1 MSGFTFERRELK
13 YRITDAQRAALE
25 AAFGTRMVPDEHGE
39 STICNIYYDTP
50 DYRLIRAS
58 LEKPAYK
65 EKLRLRS
72 YGVAEPGGEVFLEL
86 KKKYKGIVYKRRI
99 TLPEDAAG
107 EFIAGRAP
115 LGEHG
120 QIGREIE
127 YFTSIYAPLRP
138 AVHLSYERSAWFS
151 REDRDLRITFD
162 RNIRFRREDVS
173 LTLPAAG
180 RRILPEGESLM
191 EIKATASLPP
201 RLPPGSFSCFSPR
214 RSRWDLSLRLSTHAA
229 ATAQR
234 ALPSRSHCCR
244 ASCAL

>member
-1 MSGFTFERRELK
+1 MNGYTFERRELK

-25 AAFGTRMVPDEHGE
+25 AAFGARMVPDEHGE
-39 STICNIYYDTP
+39 STICNIYYDTA
-50 DYRLIRAS
+50 DHRLIRAS

-72 YGVAEPGGEVFLEL
+72 YGVTEPGGEVFLEL

-107 EFIAGRAP
+107 DFIAGRAP

-127 YFTSIYAPLRP
+127 YFTAFYAPLLP

-162 RNIRFRREDVS
+162 KNIRFRQEDVS
-173 LTLPAAG
+173 LTLPARG

-191 EIKATASLPP
+191 EIKA
-201 RLPPGSFSCFSPR
+201 
-214 RSRWDLSLRLSTHAA
+214 AA
-229 ATAQR
+229 ALPLWLVSELDTLGIYQSTFSKYGEAYKAILAGAQKTFGGKTA
-234 ALPSRSHCCR
+234 
-244 ASCAL
+244 

>member
-1 MSGFTFERRELK
+1 MNGYTFERRELK
-13 YRITDAQRAALE
+13 YRITDVQRAALE
-25 AAFGTRMVPDEHGE
+25 AAFGARMVPDEHGE
-39 STICNIYYDTP
+39 STICNIYYDTA
-50 DYRLIRAS
+50 DHRLIRAS

-72 YGVAEPGGEVFLEL
+72 YGVTEPGGEVFLEL

-127 YFTSIYAPLRP
+127 YFTAFYAPLLP

-151 REDRDLRITFD
+151 REDHDLRITFD
-162 RNIRFRREDVS
+162 KSIRFRQEDVS
-173 LTLPAAG
+173 LTLPAGG

-191 EIKATASLPP
+191 EIKA
-201 RLPPGSFSCFSPR
+201 
-214 RSRWDLSLRLSTHAA
+214 AA
-229 ATAQR
+229 ALPLWLVSELDTLGIYQSTFSKYGEAYTAILAGAQKTFGGKT
-234 ALPSRSHCCR
+234 A
-244 ASCAL
+244 

>member
-1 MSGFTFERRELK
+1 MNGYTFERRELK

-25 AAFGTRMVPDEHGE
+25 AAFDARMVPDEHGE
-39 STICNIYYDTP
+39 STICNIYYDTA

-72 YGVAEPGGEVFLEL
+72 YGVTEPGGEVFLEL

-127 YFTSIYAPLRP
+127 YFTAFYTPLLP

-162 RNIRFRREDVS
+162 KNIRFRQEDVS
-173 LTLPAAG
+173 LTLPAGG

-191 EIKATASLPP
+191 EIKA
-201 RLPPGSFSCFSPR
+201 
-214 RSRWDLSLRLSTHAA
+214 AA
-229 ATAQR
+229 ALPLWLVSELDTLGIYQSTFSKYGEAYKAILAGAQKTFGGKTA
-234 ALPSRSHCCR
+234 
-244 ASCAL
+244 

>member
-1 MSGFTFERRELK
+1 MNGYTFERRELK

-25 AAFGTRMVPDEHGE
+25 AAFGARMVPDEHGE
-39 STICNIYYDTP
+39 STICNIYYDTA

-72 YGVAEPGGEVFLEL
+72 YGVTEPGGEVFLEL

-127 YFTSIYAPLRP
+127 YFTAFYAPLLP

-162 RNIRFRREDVS
+162 KNIRFRQEDVS
-173 LTLPAAG
+173 LTLPAGG

-191 EIKATASLPP
+191 EIKA
-201 RLPPGSFSCFSPR
+201 
-214 RSRWDLSLRLSTHAA
+214 AA
-229 ATAQR
+229 AIPLWLVSELDTLGIYQSTFSKYGEAYKAILAGAQKTFGGKTA
-234 ALPSRSHCCR
+234 
-244 ASCAL
+244 

>member
-1 MSGFTFERRELK
+1 MNGYTFERRELK
-13 YRITDAQRAALE
+13 YRITDARRAALE
-25 AAFGTRMVPDEHGE
+25 AAFGARMVPDEHGE
-39 STICNIYYDTP
+39 STICNIYYDTA

-72 YGVAEPGGEVFLEL
+72 YGVTEPGGEVFLEL

-127 YFTSIYAPLRP
+127 YFTAFYAPLLP

-162 RNIRFRREDVS
+162 KNIRFRQEDVS
-173 LTLPAAG
+173 LTLPAGG
-180 RRILPEGESLM
+180 RRILSEGESLM
-191 EIKATASLPP
+191 EIKA
-201 RLPPGSFSCFSPR
+201 
-214 RSRWDLSLRLSTHAA
+214 AA
-229 ATAQR
+229 ALPLWLVSELDALGIYQNTFSKYGEAYKVILAGAQKTFGGKTA
-234 ALPSRSHCCR
+234 
-244 ASCAL
+244 

>member
-1 MSGFTFERRELK
+1 MNGYTFERRELK

-25 AAFGTRMVPDEHGE
+25 AAFDARMVPDEYGE
-39 STICNIYYDTP
+39 STICNIYYDTA
-50 DYRLIRAS
+50 DYRLIRAP

-72 YGVAEPGGEVFLEL
+72 YGVTGPGGEVFLEL

-127 YFTSIYAPLRP
+127 YFTAFYAPLLP

-162 RNIRFRREDVS
+162 KNIRFRQEDVS
-173 LTLPAAG
+173 LTLPAGG
-180 RRILPEGESLM
+180 RCFLPEGESLM
-191 EIKATASLPP
+191 EIKA
-201 RLPPGSFSCFSPR
+201 
-214 RSRWDLSLRLSTHAA
+214 AA
-229 ATAQR
+229 ALPLWLVSELDTLGIYQSTFSKYGEAYKAILARAQKTFGGKTA
-234 ALPSRSHCCR
+234 
-244 ASCAL
+244 

>member
-1 MSGFTFERRELK
+1 MNGYTFERRELK

-25 AAFGTRMVPDEHGE
+25 AAFGARMIPDEHGE
-39 STICNIYYDTP
+39 STICNIYYDTA

-72 YGVAEPGGEVFLEL
+72 YGVTEPGGEVFLEL

-107 EFIAGRAP
+107 EFIAGCAP
-115 LGEHG
+115 LGGEHG

-127 YFTSIYAPLRP
+127 YFTRFYAPLRP

-162 RNIRFRREDVS
+162 KNIRFRQEDVS
-173 LTLPAAG
+173 LTLPAGG
-180 RRILPEGESLM
+180 RRILSEGESLM
-191 EIKATASLPP
+191 EIKA
-201 RLPPGSFSCFSPR
+201 
-214 RSRWDLSLRLSTHAA
+214 AA
-229 ATAQR
+229 ALPLWLVSELDTLGIYQSTFSKYGEAYKAILAGAQKTFGGKTA
-234 ALPSRSHCCR
+234 
-244 ASCAL
+244 

>member
-1 MSGFTFERRELK
+1 MNGYTFERRELK

-25 AAFGTRMVPDEHGE
+25 AAFGARMVPDEHGE
-39 STICNIYYDTP
+39 STICNIYYDTA

-72 YGVAEPGGEVFLEL
+72 YGVTEPCGEVFLEL

-127 YFTSIYAPLRP
+127 YFTAFYAPLLP

-162 RNIRFRREDVS
+162 KNIRFRQEDVS
-173 LTLPAAG
+173 LTLPAGG

-191 EIKATASLPP
+191 EIKA
-201 RLPPGSFSCFSPR
+201 
-214 RSRWDLSLRLSTHAA
+214 AA
-229 ATAQR
+229 ALPLWLVSELDTLGIYQSTFSKYGEAYKAILAGAQKTFGGKTA
-234 ALPSRSHCCR
+234 
-244 ASCAL
+244 

>member
-1 MSGFTFERRELK
+1 MNGYTFERRELK

-25 AAFGTRMVPDEHGE
+25 AAFGARMVPDEHGE
-39 STICNIYYDTP
+39 STICNIYYDTA

-65 EKLRLRS
+65 GLRS
-72 YGVAEPGGEVFLEL
+72 YGVTEPGGEVFLEL

-127 YFTSIYAPLRP
+127 YFTAFYAPLLP

-162 RNIRFRREDVS
+162 KNIRFRQEDVS
-173 LTLPAAG
+173 LTLPAGG

-191 EIKATASLPP
+191 EIKA
-201 RLPPGSFSCFSPR
+201 
-214 RSRWDLSLRLSTHAA
+214 AA
-229 ATAQR
+229 ALPLWLVSELDTLGIYQSTFSKYGEAYKAILAGAQKTFGGKTA
-234 ALPSRSHCCR
+234 
-244 ASCAL
+244 

>member
-1 MSGFTFERRELK
+1 MNGYTFERRELK

-25 AAFGTRMVPDEHGE
+25 AAFGARMVPDEYGE
-39 STICNIYYDTP
+39 STICNIYYDTA

-72 YGVAEPGGEVFLEL
+72 YGVTEPGGEVFLEL

-107 EFIAGRAP
+107 EFITGRAP

-127 YFTSIYAPLRP
+127 YFTAFYAPLLP

-162 RNIRFRREDVS
+162 KNIRFRQEDVS
-173 LTLPAAG
+173 LTLPAGG

-191 EIKATASLPP
+191 EIKA
-201 RLPPGSFSCFSPR
+201 
-214 RSRWDLSLRLSTHAA
+214 AA
-229 ATAQR
+229 ALPLWLVSELDTLGIFQSTFSKYGEAYKAILAGAQKTFGGKTA
-234 ALPSRSHCCR
+234 
-244 ASCAL
+244 

>member
-1 MSGFTFERRELK
+1 MNGYTFERRELK

-25 AAFGTRMVPDEHGE
+25 AAFGARMVPDEHGE
-39 STICNIYYDTP
+39 STICNIYYDTA
-50 DYRLIRAS
+50 DHRLIRAS

-72 YGVAEPGGEVFLEL
+72 YGVTEPGGEVFLEL

-107 EFIAGRAP
+107 EVIAGRAP

-127 YFTSIYAPLRP
+127 YFTAFYAPLPP

-162 RNIRFRREDVS
+162 KNIRFRQEDVS
-173 LTLPAAG
+173 LTLPAGG

-191 EIKATASLPP
+191 EIKA
-201 RLPPGSFSCFSPR
+201 
-214 RSRWDLSLRLSTHAA
+214 AA
-229 ATAQR
+229 ALPLWLVSELDTLGIYQSTFSKYGEAYKAILAGAQKTFGGKTA
-234 ALPSRSHCCR
+234 
-244 ASCAL
+244 

>member
-1 MSGFTFERRELK
+1 MNGYTFERRELK

-25 AAFGTRMVPDEHGE
+25 AAFGARMVPDEYGE
-39 STICNIYYDTP
+39 STICNIYYDTA

-72 YGVAEPGGEVFLEL
+72 YGVTEPGGEVFLEL

-127 YFTSIYAPLRP
+127 YFTAFYAPLLP

-162 RNIRFRREDVS
+162 KNIRFRQEDVS
-173 LTLPAAG
+173 LTLPAGG

-191 EIKATASLPP
+191 EIKA
-201 RLPPGSFSCFSPR
+201 
-214 RSRWDLSLRLSTHAA
+214 AA
-229 ATAQR
+229 ALPLWLVSELDTLGIYQSTFSKYGEAYKAILAGAQKTFGGKTA
-234 ALPSRSHCCR
+234 
-244 ASCAL
+244 

>member
-1 MSGFTFERRELK
+1 MNGYTFERRELK

-25 AAFGTRMVPDEHGE
+25 AAFDARMVPDEYGE
-39 STICNIYYDTP
+39 STICNIYYDTA

-72 YGVAEPGGEVFLEL
+72 YGVTEPGGEVFLEL

-127 YFTSIYAPLRP
+127 YFTAFYAPLLP
-138 AVHLSYERSAWFS
+138 AVHLSCERCAWFS

-162 RNIRFRREDVS
+162 KNIRFRQEDVS
-173 LTLPAAG
+173 LTLPAG
-180 RRILPEGESLM
+180 GQRILPEGESLM
-191 EIKATASLPP
+191 EIKA
-201 RLPPGSFSCFSPR
+201 
-214 RSRWDLSLRLSTHAA
+214 AA
-229 ATAQR
+229 ALPLWLVSELDTLGIYQSTFSKYGEAYKAILAGAQKTFGGKTA
-234 ALPSRSHCCR
+234 
-244 ASCAL
+244 

>member
-1 MSGFTFERRELK
+1 MNGYTFERRELK

-25 AAFGTRMVPDEHGE
+25 AAFGARVVPDEYGE
-39 STICNIYYDTP
+39 STICNIYYDTA

-58 LEKPAYK
+58 FEKPAYK

-72 YGVAEPGGEVFLEL
+72 YGVTEPGGEVFLEL

-99 TLPEDAAG
+99 TLPEDATG

-127 YFTSIYAPLRP
+127 YFTAFYAPLLP

-162 RNIRFRREDVS
+162 KNIRFRQEDVS
-173 LTLPAAG
+173 LTLPAGG

-191 EIKATASLPP
+191 EIKA
-201 RLPPGSFSCFSPR
+201 
-214 RSRWDLSLRLSTHAA
+214 AA
-229 ATAQR
+229 ALPLWLVSELDTLGIYQSTFSKYGEAYKAILAGAQKTFGGKTA
-234 ALPSRSHCCR
+234 
-244 ASCAL
+244 

>member
-1 MSGFTFERRELK
+1 MNGYTFERRELK

-25 AAFGTRMVPDEHGE
+25 AAFGARMVPDEHGE
-39 STICNIYYDTP
+39 STICNIYYDTA

-72 YGVAEPGGEVFLEL
+72 YGVTEPGGEVFLEL

-107 EFIAGRAP
+107 DFIAGRAP

-127 YFTSIYAPLRP
+127 YFTAFYAPLLP

-162 RNIRFRREDVS
+162 KNIRFRQVDVS
-173 LTLPAAG
+173 LTLPAGG

-191 EIKATASLPP
+191 EIKA
-201 RLPPGSFSCFSPR
+201 
-214 RSRWDLSLRLSTHAA
+214 AA
-229 ATAQR
+229 ALPLWLVSELDTLGIYQSTFSKYGEAYKAILAGAQKTFGGKTA
-234 ALPSRSHCCR
+234 
-244 ASCAL
+244 

>member
-1 MSGFTFERRELK
+1 MSGFTFERREIK
-13 YRITDAQRAALE
+13 YRITAAQRAALE
-25 AAFGTRMVPDEHGE
+25 AAVGTRMSPDEHGD

-72 YGVAEPGGEVFLEL
+72 YGVAAPGGEVFLEL

-99 TLPEDAAG
+99 TLPEDIAG

-127 YFTSIYAPLRP
+127 YFAAFYAPLLP
-138 AVHLSYERSAWFS
+138 AVHLSYERRAWFS
-151 REDRDLRITFD
+151 REEPDLRITFD
-162 RNIRFRREDVS
+162 KNIRFRREDVS
-173 LTLPAAG
+173 LTLPAG
-180 RRILPEGESLM
+180 GQRILPESESLL
-191 EIKATASLPP
+191 EIKTAQSLPLWLAAQLDALGIF
-201 RLPPGSFSCFSPR
+201 RSAFSKYGEAYKAILIEAQNTPGGK
-214 RSRWDLSLRLSTHAA
+214 
-229 ATAQR
+229 TA
-234 ALPSRSHCCR
+234 
-244 ASCAL
+244 

>member
-1 MSGFTFERRELK
+1 MNGYTFERRELK

-25 AAFGTRMVPDEHGE
+25 AAFGARMVPDEYGE
-39 STICNIYYDTP
+39 STICNIYYDTA

-72 YGVAEPGGEVFLEL
+72 YGVTEPGGEVFLEL

-127 YFTSIYAPLRP
+127 YFTAFYAPLLP
-138 AVHLSYERSAWFS
+138 AVHLSCERCAWFS

-162 RNIRFRREDVS
+162 KNIRFRQEDVS
-173 LTLPAAG
+173 LTLPAGG
-180 RRILPEGESLM
+180 RRILSEGESLM
-191 EIKATASLPP
+191 EIKA
-201 RLPPGSFSCFSPR
+201 
-214 RSRWDLSLRLSTHAA
+214 AA
-229 ATAQR
+229 ALPLWLVSELDTLGIYQSTFSKYGEAYKAILAGAQKTFGGKTA
-234 ALPSRSHCCR
+234 
-244 ASCAL
+244 

>member
-1 MSGFTFERRELK
+1 MNGYTFERRELK

-25 AAFGTRMVPDEHGE
+25 AAFGARMVPDEHGE
-39 STICNIYYDTP
+39 STICNIYYDTA

-72 YGVAEPGGEVFLEL
+72 YGATEPGGEVFLEL

-107 EFIAGRAP
+107 DFIAGRAP

-127 YFTSIYAPLRP
+127 YFTAFYAPLLP

-162 RNIRFRREDVS
+162 KNIRFRQVDVS
-173 LTLPAAG
+173 LTLPAGG

-191 EIKATASLPP
+191 EIKA
-201 RLPPGSFSCFSPR
+201 
-214 RSRWDLSLRLSTHAA
+214 AA
-229 ATAQR
+229 ALPLWLVSELDTLGIYQSTFSKYGEAYKAILAGAQKTFGGKTA
-234 ALPSRSHCCR
+234 
-244 ASCAL
+244 

>member
-1 MSGFTFERRELK
+1 MK
-13 YRITDAQRAALE
+13 PDAFPHSSISNL
-25 AAFGTRMVPDEHGE
+25 
-39 STICNIYYDTP
+39 YYDT
-50 DYRLIRAS
+50 DDFRMIRRS
-58 LEKPAYK
+58 LEKPQYK

-72 YGVAEPGGEVFLEL
+72 YGVTEPGGEVFLEL

-127 YFTSIYAPLRP
+127 YFTAFYAPLLP

-162 RNIRFRREDVS
+162 KNIRFRQEDVS
-173 LTLPAAG
+173 LTLPAGG

-191 EIKATASLPP
+191 EIKA
-201 RLPPGSFSCFSPR
+201 
-214 RSRWDLSLRLSTHAA
+214 AA
-229 ATAQR
+229 ALPLWLVSELDTLGIYQSTFSKYGEAYKVILAGAQKTFGGKTA
-234 ALPSRSHCCR
+234 
-244 ASCAL
+244 

>member
-1 MSGFTFERRELK
+1 MNGYTFERRELK

-39 STICNIYYDTP
+39 STICNIYYDTA
-50 DYRLIRAS
+50 DYRLIRTS

-72 YGVAEPGGEVFLEL
+72 YGVTEPGGEVFLEL

-127 YFTSIYAPLRP
+127 YFTAFYAPLLP

-162 RNIRFRREDVS
+162 KNIRFRQEDVS
-173 LTLPAAG
+173 LTLPAGG

-191 EIKATASLPP
+191 EIKA
-201 RLPPGSFSCFSPR
+201 
-214 RSRWDLSLRLSTHAA
+214 AA
-229 ATAQR
+229 ALPLWLVSELDTLGIYQSTFSKYGEAYKAILAGAQKTFGGKTA
-234 ALPSRSHCCR
+234 
-244 ASCAL
+244 

>member
-1 MSGFTFERRELK
+1 MNGYTFGRRELK
-13 YRITDAQRAALE
+13 YCITDAQRAALE
-25 AAFGTRMVPDEHGE
+25 AAFGARMVPDEHGE
-39 STICNIYYDTP
+39 STICNIYYDTA

-72 YGVAEPGGEVFLEL
+72 YGVTEPGGEVFLEL

-127 YFTSIYAPLRP
+127 YFTAFYAPLLP

-162 RNIRFRREDVS
+162 KNIRFRQEDVS
-173 LTLPAAG
+173 LTLPAGG
-180 RRILPEGESLM
+180 RRILSEGESLM
-191 EIKATASLPP
+191 EIKA
-201 RLPPGSFSCFSPR
+201 
-214 RSRWDLSLRLSTHAA
+214 AA
-229 ATAQR
+229 ALPLWLVSELDALGIYQSTFSKYGEAYKVILAGAQKTFGGKTA
-234 ALPSRSHCCR
+234 
-244 ASCAL
+244 

>member
-1 MSGFTFERRELK
+1 MNGYTFERRELK

-25 AAFGTRMVPDEHGE
+25 AAFGTRMVPDEYGE
-39 STICNIYYDTP
+39 STICNIYYDTA

-72 YGVAEPGGEVFLEL
+72 YGVTEPGGEVFLEL

-127 YFTSIYAPLRP
+127 YFTAFYAPLLP

-162 RNIRFRREDVS
+162 KNIRFRQEDVS
-173 LTLPAAG
+173 LTLPAGG

-191 EIKATASLPP
+191 EIKA
-201 RLPPGSFSCFSPR
+201 
-214 RSRWDLSLRLSTHAA
+214 AA
-229 ATAQR
+229 ALPLWLVSELDTLGIYQSTFSKYGEAYKAILAGAQKTFGGKTA
-234 ALPSRSHCCR
+234 
-244 ASCAL
+244 

>member
-1 MSGFTFERRELK
+1 MNGYTFERRELK

-25 AAFGTRMVPDEHGE
+25 AAFGARMVPDEHGE
-39 STICNIYYDTP
+39 STICNIYYDTA

-72 YGVAEPGGEVFLEL
+72 YGVTEPGGEVFLEL

-127 YFTSIYAPLRP
+127 YFTAFYAPLLP
-138 AVHLSYERSAWFS
+138 AVHLSCERSAWFS

-162 RNIRFRREDVS
+162 KNIRFRQEDVS
-173 LTLPAAG
+173 LTLPAGG

-191 EIKATASLPP
+191 EIKA
-201 RLPPGSFSCFSPR
+201 
-214 RSRWDLSLRLSTHAA
+214 AA
-229 ATAQR
+229 ALPLWLVSELDTLGIYQSTFSKYGEAYKVILAGAQKTFGGKTA
-234 ALPSRSHCCR
+234 
-244 ASCAL
+244 

>member
-1 MSGFTFERRELK
+1 MNGYTFERRELK

-25 AAFGTRMVPDEHGE
+25 AAFGARMVPDEHGE
-39 STICNIYYDTP
+39 STICNIYYDTA

-72 YGVAEPGGEVFLEL
+72 YGVTEPGGEVFLEL

-107 EFIAGRAP
+107 DFIAGRAP

-127 YFTSIYAPLRP
+127 YFTAFYAPLLP
-138 AVHLSYERSAWFS
+138 SVHLSYERSAWFS

-162 RNIRFRREDVS
+162 KNIRFRQEDVS
-173 LTLPAAG
+173 LTLPAGG

-191 EIKATASLPP
+191 EIKA
-201 RLPPGSFSCFSPR
+201 
-214 RSRWDLSLRLSTHAA
+214 AA
-229 ATAQR
+229 AIPLWLVSELDTLGIYQSTFSKYGEAYKAILAGAQKTFGGKTA
-234 ALPSRSHCCR
+234 
-244 ASCAL
+244 

>member
-1 MSGFTFERRELK
+1 MNGYTFDRRELK

-25 AAFGTRMVPDEHGE
+25 AAFGARMVPDEHGE
-39 STICNIYYDTP
+39 STICNIYYDTA

-72 YGVAEPGGEVFLEL
+72 YGVTEPGGEVFLEL

-127 YFTSIYAPLRP
+127 YFTAFYAPLLP
-138 AVHLSYERSAWFS
+138 AVHLSCERCAWFS

-162 RNIRFRREDVS
+162 KNIRFRQEDVS
-173 LTLPAAG
+173 LTLPAGG
-180 RRILPEGESLM
+180 RRILSEGESLM
-191 EIKATASLPP
+191 EIKAAAA
-201 RLPPGSFSCFSPR
+201 
-214 RSRWDLSLRLSTHAA
+214 LSLWLVSELDTLGIYQSTFSKYGEAYKA
-229 ATAQR
+229 ILAGAQKTFGGKTA
-234 ALPSRSHCCR
+234 
-244 ASCAL
+244 

>member
-1 MSGFTFERRELK
+1 MNGYTFERRELK

-25 AAFGTRMVPDEHGE
+25 AAFDARMVPDEHGE
-39 STICNIYYDTP
+39 STICNIYYDTA

-72 YGVAEPGGEVFLEL
+72 YGVTEPGGEVFLEL

-107 EFIAGRAP
+107 DFIAGRAP

-127 YFTSIYAPLRP
+127 YFTAFYAPLLP
-138 AVHLSYERSAWFS
+138 AVHLSYERSALFS

-162 RNIRFRREDVS
+162 KNIRFRQEDVS
-173 LTLPAAG
+173 LTLPAGG

-191 EIKATASLPP
+191 EIKA
-201 RLPPGSFSCFSPR
+201 
-214 RSRWDLSLRLSTHAA
+214 AA
-229 ATAQR
+229 ALPLWLVSELDTLGIYQSTFSKYGEAYKAILAGAQKTFGGKTA
-234 ALPSRSHCCR
+234 
-244 ASCAL
+244 

>member
-1 MSGFTFERRELK
+1 MNGYTFERRELK

-25 AAFGTRMVPDEHGE
+25 AAFGARMVPDEHGE
-39 STICNIYYDTP
+39 STICNIYYDTA

-72 YGVAEPGGEVFLEL
+72 YGVTEPGGEVFLEL

-127 YFTSIYAPLRP
+127 YFTAFYAPLLP

-162 RNIRFRREDVS
+162 KNIRFRQEDVS
-173 LTLPAAG
+173 LTLPAGG

-191 EIKATASLPP
+191 EIKA
-201 RLPPGSFSCFSPR
+201 
-214 RSRWDLSLRLSTHAA
+214 AA
-229 ATAQR
+229 ALPLWLVSELDVLGIYQSTFSKYGEAYKSILAGAQKTFGGKTA
-234 ALPSRSHCCR
+234 
-244 ASCAL
+244 